1 MTGLTRDFFMNARG
15 HCLLDFGVAI
25 LAGSSALDMTH
36 AALAGLVAIYAFD
49 LFADVNVLGKSRRLG
64 EFFSEITVASSA
76 LHGSRVADEG
86 APAAAGAVRR
96 RRRAAESMTAALT
109 RRRIVTIQT
118 ACMADVA
125 YLLFDNGL
133 FAGERDVDLLDD
145 IFGVLE

>member
-1 MTGLTRDFFMNARG
+1 
-15 HCLLDFGVAI
+15 
-25 LAGSSALDMTH
+25 
-36 AALAGLVAIYAFD
+36 
-49 LFADVNVLGKSRRLG
+49 
-64 EFFSEITVASSA
+64 
-76 LHGSRVADEG
+76 VADEG